1 MGAWQNTTPLAPAL
15 ITVTHARTQP
25 LVLHAD
31 TDMAMPTGICR
42 CCPLSTHA
50 EAQVWA
56 EGETAGK
63 EGPTPSCC
71 CTSGRIH
78 LGSRLQRSSLSP
90 DLLCSKRLPA

>member
-1 MGAWQNTTPLAPAL
+1 MGAWQNTTPPS
-15 ITVTHARTQP
+15 TSTHHGDARMQP
-25 LVLHAD
+25 LVLLHAD

-63 EGPTPSCC
+63 DGPEPSCC